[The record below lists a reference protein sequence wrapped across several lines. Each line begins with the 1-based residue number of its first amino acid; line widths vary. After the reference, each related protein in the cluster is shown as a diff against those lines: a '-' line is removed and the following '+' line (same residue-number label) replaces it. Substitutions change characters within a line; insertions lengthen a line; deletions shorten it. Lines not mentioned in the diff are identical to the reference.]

1 MDFALDDSNIKL
13 YIALN
18 SLRGAAH
25 YMDGDGIGDF
35 VHFIRKAHVERRF
48 DSKPVVDHVLVEVAG
63 QIGITN
69 AVNDGVGDTV
79 DVVYTLAGVVVGSV
93 VQIHR
98 VVGTRP
104 VHVILDGCDAIGIG
118 VNECVQCRVLL
129 GARAATGVGKT
140 LK

>member
-1 MDFALDDSNIKL
+1 MDFTLDDSNIKL

-25 YMDGDGIGDF
+25 YMDGDGIGDL
-35 VHFIRKAHVERRF
+35 VHFIRKAHIERRF
-48 DSKPVVDHVLVEVAG
+48 DIKPVVDHVLVEVAR

-69 AVNDGVGDTV
+69 AVNYSMRHGGDII
-79 DVVYTLAGVVVGSV
+79 DASAGVVVGSV

-129 GARAATGVGKT
+129 GARAATCVGKT